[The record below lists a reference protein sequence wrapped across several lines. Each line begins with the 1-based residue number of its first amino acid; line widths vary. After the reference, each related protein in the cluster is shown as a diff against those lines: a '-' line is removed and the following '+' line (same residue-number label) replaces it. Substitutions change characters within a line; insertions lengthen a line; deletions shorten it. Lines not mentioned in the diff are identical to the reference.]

1 MAVDVKMALAATI
14 KELELSF
21 PLKEEQKTALKAF
34 LCKTNIFAVLPTEY
48 GNSLIYRLA
57 PLVA

>member
-34 LCKTNIFAVLPTEY
+34 LCQTNIFAVLPTEY